1 MTVAPPT
8 CFRPRRPRPAVRLL
22 AVVLLAMLATAAAA
36 THASGA
42 RITGVADENLAGWD
56 PFATSAFDAIDVP
69 QVRHIVPWDVALDP
83 AGTAAL
89 QRWIAT
95 ARAHGKR
102 VLISFGGVKGAPFPA
117 PTCAPR
123 DPLPCPT
130 LNYRYAIDRF
140 RAAFPDVTELTAW
153 NEPNHALGGA
163 TPPPELAASWWNQ
176 LDAACRAPSAT
187 GQTCTVAAGDFS
199 DFDSLRSYV
208 SAYRAA
214 LHRTPDEWAVHA
226 YHAINPDG
234 AAGTAVGLTKLA
246 DWVAGATDGRPVW
259 ITEVGAYYCTA
270 GVPVAADAA
279 AVQNAAA
286 LELNAL
292 MASPSFSRVARVY
305 YYFFAPP
312 AGMSARCPR
321 GAIDPAVEE
330 DDPGLIGAGDTPR
343 PALWT
348 LFPALADAALLG
360 QDRSRSSAQELMQ

>member
-1 MTVAPPT
+1 M
-8 CFRPRRPRPAVRLL
+8 
-22 AVVLLAMLATAAAA
+22 LLAMLAAA
-36 THASGA
+36 TSAPASA
-42 RITGVADENLAGWD
+42 AQITGVADENLAGWD
-56 PFATSAFDAIDVP
+56 PFATSVFDALDVP

-117 PTCAPR
+117 PL
-123 DPLPCPT
+123 D
-130 LNYRYAIDRF
+130 YRYAIDRF

-153 NEPNHALGGA
+153 NEPNHPLGGIA
-163 TPPPELAASWWNQ
+163 PSPASAAGYWNQ
-176 LDAACRAPSAT
+176 LDAACRVPSAT

-214 LHRTPDEWAVHA
+214 LQRTPDEWAVHA

-234 AAGTAVGLTKLA
+234 TASTSVGLAKLA
-246 DWVAGATDGRPVW
+246 EWVASATDERPVW

-270 GVPVAADAA
+270 GAPIAPDAA
-279 AVQNAAA
+279 EAQTAAA
-286 LELNAL
+286 LGLNAL
-292 MASPSFSRVARVY
+292 MASPSFARVARVY

-312 AGMSARCPR
+312 AGAGARCPR

-330 DDPGLIGAGDTPR
+330 DDPGLIGAGDRPR
-343 PALWT
+343 PALLA
-348 LFPALADAALLG
+348 LFPSLSSEALLG
-360 QDRSRSSAQELMQ
+360 QERSRSSAQELMQ

>member
-1 MTVAPPT
+1 VA
-8 CFRPRRPRPAVRLL
+8 LL
-22 AVVLLAMLATAAAA
+22 ATLAAAVTPA
-36 THASGA
+36 QASGA
-42 RITGVADENLAGWD
+42 RITGIADENLAAWD
-56 PFATSAFDAIDVP
+56 PFATSLFEAIDVP

-95 ARAHGKR
+95 ARTHGKQ

-117 PTCAPR
+117 PL
-123 DPLPCPT
+123 D
-130 LNYRYAIDRF
+130 YRSAIDRF

-163 TPPPELAASWWNQ
+163 TLDPVLAAKYWNQ
-176 LDAACRAPSAT
+176 LDAACRVPSAT

-214 LHRTPDEWAVHA
+214 LSRTPDEWAVHA

-234 AAGTAVGLTKLA
+234 TGSTSAGLAKLA

-279 AVQNAAA
+279 TTQNAAA
-286 LELNAL
+286 LDLDAL
-292 MASPSFSRVARVY
+292 MASPAFGRVARVY
-305 YYFFAPP
+305 YYYFAPP
-312 AGMSARCPR
+312 AGTGARCPH
-321 GAIDPAVEE
+321 GAIDPAVGE
-330 DDPGLIGAGDTPR
+330 DDPGLIGAGDAPR
-343 PALWT
+343 PALLT
-348 LFPALADAALLG
+348 LFPSLAANAIAG
-360 QDRSRSSAQELMQ
+360 Q